1 VMRPRDQ
8 MVVLWADRP
17 MEENFRLAQTAG
29 FSRFPVCRGSL
40 DDVQGLVLVREWLWQ
55 AQALGPETSFE
66 PLLRPALTFMVKTPV
81 HTMIELFRQSRVHL
95 AVVLDADLKT
105 AGLVSLEDVL
115 EEIVGDIRDEL
126 DIGRGPV
133 FGREEAAIEVSG
145 RFTMRE
151 LQAETGW
158 AFEWEPRETV
168 ARWAERHRGR
178 PLRRGESFDVGEYR
192 IAAVEVGAETA
203 RRVRVERLPAVHP

>member
-1 VMRPRDQ
+1 MD
-8 MVVLWADRP
+8 
-17 MEENFRLAQTAG
+17 ENLRIAQTAG

-40 DDVQGLVLVREWLWQ
+40 DDVQGVILVREWLWQ
-55 AQALGPETSFE
+55 GQVLGPETSFE
-66 PLLRPALTFMVKTPV
+66 PLMRPVLTFMLKTPV
-81 HTMIELFRQSRVHL
+81 HTMIEMFRSSRVHL
-95 AVVLDADLKT
+95 AIVLDSDLRT

-133 FGREEAAIEVSG
+133 FDRDEASITVSG

-158 AFEWEPRETV
+158 TFDWQPRETV
-168 ARWAERHRGR
+168 AAWAERNRGQ
-178 PLRRGESFDVGEYR
+178 PLRRGESFVTGEFR
-192 IAAVEVGAETA
+192 VTAIEVGAETA
-203 RRVRVERLPAVHP
+203 RRVRVERLPAAVT